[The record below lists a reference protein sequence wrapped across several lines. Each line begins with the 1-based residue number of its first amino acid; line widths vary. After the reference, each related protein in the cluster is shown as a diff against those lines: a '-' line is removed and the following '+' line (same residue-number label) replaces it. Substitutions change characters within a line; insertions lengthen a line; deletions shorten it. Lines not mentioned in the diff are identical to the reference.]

1 MCNIKLLYICLEF
14 WVLQRCTNT
23 RIGPTSS
30 IGCKVVL
37 CPLPPVFGCIR
48 GGQVGSGV
56 GPQGGR
62 WSSPTKSPQL
72 QLLSLPTVAQYLW
85 TTQCDVNTPFP
96 IHPFQLNS
104 SKMQSIPILVTG
116 PVYIGSL
123 ALLIPLFPS

>member
-14 WVLQRCTNT
+14 WVLQRGTNT

-56 GPQGGR
+56 GPQGSR
-62 WSSPTKSPQL
+62 WSSPTKSPQV

-85 TTQCDVNTPFP
+85 TTQCDVNTLSQSTRLP
-96 IHPFQLNS
+96 IKLLQNAKHSN
-104 SKMQSIPILVTG
+104 
-116 PVYIGSL
+116 IGHLTSL
-123 ALLIPLFPS
+123 YWLPGFAMEEGLL